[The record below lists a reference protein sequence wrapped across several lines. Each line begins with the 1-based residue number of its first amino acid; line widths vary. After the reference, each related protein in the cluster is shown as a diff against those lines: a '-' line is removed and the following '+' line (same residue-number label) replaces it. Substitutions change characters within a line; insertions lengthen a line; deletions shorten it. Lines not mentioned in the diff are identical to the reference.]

1 MYRSGP
7 ECFHYRSVALCYA
20 VLRFMYQ
27 ITFCAATAPLLY
39 CTGSHRSNGNGY
51 IQRSTFC
58 NEKLALRR
66 SGNRVLVRH
75 VVANVVVDYFEF
87 RKEDWITVI

>member
-66 SGNRVLVRH
+66 SGNRDRKSTRLNSSHVRTSRMPSS
-75 VVANVVVDYFEF
+75 A
-87 RKEDWITVI
+87 